1 MMKWITKIC
10 CLLMMLMMVL
20 TDLKAGEKVLEEE
33 FVNRQPVNISQ
44 SIAERGLL
52 EIKFEFSEVDKP
64 KPLFQ
69 EIEFS
74 LVGVKLV
81 GINIAEP
88 VVTVEYNGKTDT
100 LDAPNSSG
108 LLDLTWVYSYTPKEP
123 GVYTFKASLNV
134 LSLGILDD
142 VLTCEQA
149 LDVNG
154 LMFVRN
160 HNEPAVNISY
170 PKETSQPSAQ
180 KIYFAMEL
188 EKEKMFDA
196 SNGLQLYW
204 FSLPYSCKISDIFG
218 LEGYNTK
225 WVIQRYRGD
234 KRAELG
240 WQPTIPTFWVNMNQT
255 AVLEANRGYV
265 LALNLT
271 ESDFVDVESLRL
283 YFPSETA
290 TFMEIPTV
298 PVTST
303 VPGHE
308 CSIAGRE
315 LADSHWN
322 IMGIASYYSIDMAT
336 NGRDIFLNNEA
347 PNFFYKWLGQ
357 TDAYEV
363 TDGTK
368 FVYEPFYS
376 YMVQYAGT
384 INWANVAQAAVHAS
398 VSAQRANKVA
408 TFCINIAGA
417 GNEDHTF
424 IRLDD
429 SGTKDYVINQDL
441 LKISNGNLTQIYS
454 LEDNYELAANV
465 LPHREQTVMLGVN
478 CPDDAIYTLSLVDVQ
493 KGYSVVL
500 YDRLENVYTDLTAT
514 SYEFTQMAG
523 CSNDRFEI
531 RFSTELTVPTTVEEV
546 NGVYILQKGWQVS
559 VMGIQDGELLRV
571 YDMNGHCVINESL
584 SGDFSFSV
592 PMAGVYVLE
601 IQGKRQ
607 KMVCR

>member
-1 MMKWITKIC
+1 
-10 CLLMMLMMVL
+10 MLVMVIVANVNAKGNIL
-20 TDLKAGEKVLEEE
+20 SGDTDTSV
-33 FVNRQPVNISQ
+33 VDR
-44 SIAERGLL
+44 AEVETRGLL
-52 EIKFEFSEVDKP
+52 EIKFDFGESNHLRSVFDTIDFNLLGVG
-64 KPLFQ
+64 LLGL
-69 EIEFS
+69 EIAS
-74 LVGVKLV
+74 
-81 GINIAEP
+81 P
-88 VVTVEYNGKTDT
+88 VVTVKHNGKIET
-100 LDAPNSSG
+100 LEELSG
-108 LLDLTWVYSYTPKEP
+108 GLIELTWKYSYVPKESGEYIFEASLDL
-123 GVYTFKASLNV
+123 LNIV
-134 LSLGILDD
+134 GILDRT
-142 VLTCEQA
+142 LTCEQT
-149 LDVNG
+149 LYVNG

-170 PKETSQPSAQ
+170 PKETPQPSAQ

-196 SNGLQLYW
+196 SNPLQLYW

-240 WQPTIPTFWVNMNQT
+240 WQPIIPTFWVNMNQT

-271 ESDFVDVESLRL
+271 ESDFVDAESLRL

-298 PVTST
+298 PGIST

-315 LADSHWN
+315 SADSHWN
-322 IMGIASYYSIDMAT
+322 SMGIASYHSIDMAK
-336 NGRDIFLNNEA
+336 NGMDIFLNNEA

-384 INWANVAQAAVHAS
+384 INWANVAQASVPAS
-398 VSAQRANKVA
+398 VHAQRANKVA

-417 GNEDHTF
+417 GNEDRTF

-465 LPHREQTVMLGVN
+465 LPHREQTVMLGVK
-478 CPDDAIYTLSLVDVQ
+478 CPDDTIYTLSLADVQ
-493 KGYSVVL
+493 EGYSVVL

-546 NGVYILQKGWQVS
+546 NGVYILQEGRQVS
-559 VMGIQDGELLRV
+559 VMGTQDSEQLRV
-571 YDMNGHCVINESL
+571 YDMNGHCVINEPL